1 MLRDLMV
8 NEGLIADATFK
19 ASAAMATGMA
29 VVKNHSNGTADFVS
43 AETADNLYFVQK
55 ARIPT
60 GIETARTEFSDWDTA
75 FTNVAKDE
83 LVVLYKYPAGSL
95 FGTDAYATGL
105 TNTDKDKVLS
115 VGTDGKLA
123 EATASTVKSVYKFLG
138 LYTENGHT
146 LAKIEVLDT
155 AAAN

>member
-19 ASAAMATGMA
+19 ADVGMTTGMA
-29 VVKNHSNGTADFVS
+29 VVKNHTNGTADFAA

-60 GIETARTEFSDWDTA
+60 GIETALTEFSDWDTA
-75 FTNVAKDE
+75 FTGVKE
-83 LVVLYKYPAGSL
+83 GEPIVLYKYPAGSL
-95 FGTDAYATGL
+95 FGTDAYAAAL
-105 TNTDKDKVLS
+105 TDSDKGKVLS
-115 VGTDGKLA
+115 VGTDGKLIK
-123 EATASTVKSVYKFLG
+123 ATASTVKSVYKFLG
-138 LYTENGHT
+138 LYTENGHA
-146 LAKIEVLDT
+146 LAKVEVLDT